1 MEERHLV
8 PVVEGEEEGRLGG
21 ACVVAGGSGHDD
33 NDDGNNDELVGMEKV
48 EGGEDASPC
57 RPPDLE
63 VVERI

>member
-1 MEERHLV
+1 MEEHHLV

-21 ACVVAGGSGHDD
+21 ACVVAGGSDCDD

-48 EGGEDASPC
+48 EGGGDASPC